1 MRTQTSVDN
10 TINDLRYE
18 IKFETCVKDKIT
30 FLVKE
35 TLFFFLEQKC
45 ILSWRNIFFKIPKNL
60 VTSAFTLP
68 YQILKKRNASAKA
81 SNGTLVQLTD

>member
-35 TLFFFLEQKC
+35 TLFSFLNKHVFYIRE
-45 ILSWRNIFFKIPKNL
+45 IFFFKFLRI
-60 VTSAFTLP
+60 
-68 YQILKKRNASAKA
+68 
-81 SNGTLVQLTD
+81 

>member
-35 TLFFFLEQKC
+35 TLFFFLEQTF
-45 ILSWRNIFFKIPKNL
+45 ILYQRNIFF
-60 VTSAFTLP
+60 
-68 YQILKKRNASAKA
+68 
-81 SNGTLVQLTD
+81 